1 MKPILKKLF
10 TGNEKEAY
18 EHIIK
23 EYHRKW
29 YAITHYLYFA
39 NVVGKH
45 LFENYHTPI
54 QKEDFQEALKEDY
67 QMISKAT
74 IACAYKKALMDW
86 DVLLP
91 DGIAL
96 QIFYRMAY
104 KLKRIT
110 TPQPR
115 LYNLNG
121 TDFCP
126 FFLDWLQSEK
136 GAENVEIY
144 LYGTYP
150 GILEKTKAVLSEKG
164 YNIVYAQDG
173 FTNFDREQ
181 VSKIRK
187 QNAKKY
193 SILLVARSTPEYPI
207 QELWSWSN
215 QDKLKENKFIVFT
228 QAGTFDFW
236 AGIQKRAPKLRR
248 QWHIERLRRLIT
260 DPKRNSKKV
269 LDTLSIIKY
278 VFSYLLLKNK

>member
-1 MKPILKKLF
+1 
-10 TGNEKEAY
+10 
-18 EHIIK
+18 
-23 EYHRKW
+23 
-29 YAITHYLYFA
+29 
-39 NVVGKH
+39 
-45 LFENYHTPI
+45 
-54 QKEDFQEALKEDY
+54 
-67 QMISKAT
+67 
-74 IACAYKKALMDW
+74 
-86 DVLLP
+86 
-91 DGIAL
+91 
-96 QIFYRMAY
+96 MAY